1 MRYLNHIF
9 KIFDIS
15 KYRLLVRS
23 RLIWSRSDRLF
34 PVHFRLISAIRIIWQ
49 KIYCW
54 DQWHPKLDIL
64 KHFRQLNSELF
75 VVMRLSDISILT
87 ATSTT
92 FFNYVHFR
100 TTVSHFTSKIHVFD
114 LLKTY
119 LWKTRTTKRCVNP
132 WSKTYFD
139 QSSESDKKWG
149 ISKLSNIRKLGFQ
162 KKHVINFKTEYVPK
176 M

>member
-15 KYRLLVRS
+15 KYRVYSAESSDMVSPGRS
-23 RLIWSRSDRLF
+23 GPWSLSGPF
-34 PVHFRLISAIRIIWQ
+34 PVDFRDQNHATKDILL
-49 KIYCW
+49 

-64 KHFRQLNSELF
+64 KHFRQLDSELF

-100 TTVSHFTSKIHVFD
+100 TTVTHFTTTRFLIHLRCRRDSMFWSFQVCITEWLMLKNP
-114 LLKTY
+114 LLIH
-119 LWKTRTTKRCVNP
+119 L
-132 WSKTYFD
+132 
-139 QSSESDKKWG
+139 SSIKVSH
-149 ISKLSNIRKLGFQ
+149 LR
-162 KKHVINFKTEYVPK
+162 
-176 M
+176 

>member
-114 LLKTY
+114 LLKAHFTVEEIQ
-119 LWKTRTTKRCVNP
+119 W
-132 WSKTYFD
+132 F
-139 QSSESDKKWG
+139 E
-149 ISKLSNIRKLGFQ
+149 ISWAADPCRPGTMWLQIETFNNGRS
-162 KKHVINFKTEYVPK
+162 
-176 M
+176 